1 MREPLRKCQGSVPSD
16 IRVLNR
22 AEKCVFSWI
31 GGEVCFWRASRSR
44 GQDLLRFADVVG
56 SCLRNMAYIQSCSC
70 CFSCFVL
77 CSGRAP
83 SLRGTNVVGS
93 RAHARALSEGI

>member
-1 MREPLRKCQGSVPSD
+1 
-16 IRVLNR
+16 
-22 AEKCVFSWI
+22 
-31 GGEVCFWRASRSR
+31 VCFWRASGSR

-70 CFSCFVL
+70 CFGCFVL

-83 SLRGTNVVGS
+83 SLGGTSVAGSRGT
-93 RAHARALSEGI
+93 ARDLREGT

>member
-31 GGEVCFWRASRSR
+31 GGEVCFWRASGSR
-44 GQDLLRFADVVG
+44 GQDLLVG
-56 SCLRNMAYIQSCSC
+56 SQTI
-70 CFSCFVL
+70 
-77 CSGRAP
+77 
-83 SLRGTNVVGS
+83 S
-93 RAHARALSEGI
+93 RLLSTQYGIYTE